1 MDDRMTDF
9 AIQRVLSPVPERT
22 GTALAFHGVSKY
34 YADGTHAVDV
44 VDFELSHGQIAAIVG
59 PSGCGKSTLLR
70 IAAGLMRATAGDV
83 IVEDRP
89 VGYVFQDA
97 TLLPWRNVRRNVE
110 LLAELHHLPPEERR
124 RRAEEA
130 IALTGLTGFEKHLP
144 RALSGGMRMRTSLA
158 RTLTLNPRAL
168 LLDEPFGAL
177 DEITRERLNEELL
190 RLHTTSRF
198 SALLVTHSVSE
209 AVFTAS
215 RVAIMSARPGR
226 IVDEIDVPFSYPR
239 EAALRSDPA
248 FHAVIAQVSESLR
261 RVVP

>member
-1 MDDRMTDF
+1 MDHRMTEV
-9 AIQRVLSPVPERT
+9 AIERPASATPERT
-22 GTALAFHGVSKY
+22 GTALSFRGVSKS
-34 YADGTHAVDV
+34 YADGTHAVEG
-44 VDFELSHGQIAAIVG
+44 VDFELAHGQLAAIVG

-70 IAAGLMRATAGDV
+70 IAARLMPATAGEV
-83 IVEDRP
+83 EVEDRP
-89 VGYVFQDA
+89 VGYVFQDP
-97 TLLPWRNVRRNVE
+97 TLLPWRSVRGNIE
-110 LLAELHHLPPEERR
+110 LLAELHHLPPDERR
-124 RRAEEA
+124 RRADEA

-158 RTLTLNPRAL
+158 RTLTLNPRTL

-190 RLHTTSRF
+190 RLHTASRF

-209 AVFTAS
+209 AVFTSS

-226 IVDEIDVPFSYPR
+226 IVEEIEVSFPYPR
-239 EAALRSDPA
+239 EPALKSDPTFYSVVA
-248 FHAVIAQVSESLR
+248 RVSETLR